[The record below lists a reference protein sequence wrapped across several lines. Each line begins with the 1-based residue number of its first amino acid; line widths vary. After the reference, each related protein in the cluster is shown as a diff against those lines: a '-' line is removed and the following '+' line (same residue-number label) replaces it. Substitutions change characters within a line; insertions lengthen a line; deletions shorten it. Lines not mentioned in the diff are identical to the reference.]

1 MTVASYTRDQG
12 DSSSESEEQADNGD
26 FLGSSEYP
34 EYWNNI
40 DSKRKILCF

>member
-1 MTVASYTRDQG
+1 MTVASYTRDLG
-12 DSSSESEEQADNGD
+12 DSSESEEQSENGD
-26 FLGSSEYP
+26 FLGNCEYP